1 MPYSAS
7 KTYVFYLFI
16 YFTISIGILI
26 FLQVILVAGGVEQFF
41 GIFPTKFKYA
51 FFTIKF
57 IN

>member
-41 GIFPTKFKYA
+41 GIFPTSLNMHFLLLSL
-51 FFTIKF
+51 
-57 IN
+57 